1 MCGGARCLPRRVVPK
16 SAPTVTYHFRGT
28 IGVEHKIE
36 NGLFASRWL
45 LFPFYV
51 GLVLGIAALMLKFGQ
66 ELLHLLPHIFEMTEQ
81 QVVLMVLALVDM
93 TLLANLMLMVIFVS
107 YENFVSRFARDH
119 SDRPAWMDTMD
130 FSGLKLKLLGSIA
143 AISAIQ
149 LLKVFMD
156 PEGPDPVQVPWLI
169 GIHLTIAVSGMVL
182 ALMDKWSH
190 DVEPHVGSSDGKA
203 GH

>member
-1 MCGGARCLPRRVVPK
+1 M
-16 SAPTVTYHFRGT
+16 
-28 IGVEHKIE
+28 EHKIE

-119 SDRPAWMDTMD
+119 NDRPAWMDTMD

>member
-1 MCGGARCLPRRVVPK
+1 ME
-16 SAPTVTYHFRGT
+16 HF
-28 IGVEHKIE
+28 IE
-36 NGLFASRWL
+36 NNLFRSRWL

-51 GLVLGIAALMLKFGQ
+51 GLALGIVALLAKFLQ
-66 ELLHLLPHIFEMTEQ
+66 ELWHLLPHIFSMTEA
-81 QVVLMVLALVDM
+81 QVILLVLTLVDI

-107 YENFVSRFARDH
+107 YENFVSRFMCDH
-119 SDRPAWMDTMD
+119 ADRPGWMDTMD
-130 FSGLKLKLLGSIA
+130 FSSLKLKLLGSIA

-156 PEGPDPVQVPWLI
+156 ENGPDPNKVPWLI

-190 DVEPHVGSSDGKA
+190 GAHEAPAAPGNGNGTGNGGS
-203 GH
+203 GHH